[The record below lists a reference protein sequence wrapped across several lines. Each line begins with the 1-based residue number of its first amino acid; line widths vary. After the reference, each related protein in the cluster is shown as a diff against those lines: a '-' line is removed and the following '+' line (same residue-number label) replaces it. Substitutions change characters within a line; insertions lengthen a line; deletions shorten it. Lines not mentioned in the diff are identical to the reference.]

1 MSYLDVFSLDF
12 DSLFSTVDLEKFSR
26 ILLWT
31 QLIGNRTSCRTMQG

>member
-12 DSLFSTVDLEKFSR
+12 DSFFSC